1 MNQAKLAKMFKAL
14 AHPNRLRLFT
24 EIRDGGAR
32 SYADG
37 HACLLSDVMEKLNVG
52 APTVSHHLKELVSAE
67 LISTERQGKFVSC
80 RVNAEAL
87 VALRGFFKK
96 G

>member
-1 MNQAKLAKMFKAL
+1 MNESKLAKMFKAL

-24 EIRDGGAR
+24 EIREAGASSFER
-32 SYADG
+32 G
-37 HACLLSDVMEKLNVG
+37 HTCLLQDVMDKLNVG

-67 LISTERQGKFVSC
+67 LISTERDGKFVRC

-87 VALRGFFKK
+87 TALRAFFRKA
-96 G
+96 

>member
-1 MNQAKLAKMFKAL
+1 MNEAKLAKMFKAL
-14 AHPNRLRLFT
+14 GHPNRLRLFT
-24 EIRDGGAR
+24 EIWEAGSR
-32 SYADG
+32 SYAEG
-37 HACLLSDVMEKLNVG
+37 HSCLLTDVMETLNVG

-67 LISTERQGKFVSC
+67 LIATERQGKYVSC
-80 RVNAEAL
+80 RVSKEAL